1 MCIKSFLSSLSFSL
15 GFAPRDIQYTSME
28 IARTMSLQTSVSK
41 KATSFPCHVYVET
54 AIELWFEKT
63 CRFQIPRIPLTRHR
77 AARLRVG
84 FPQGWRVAVHDWR
97 P

>member
-1 MCIKSFLSSLSFSL
+1 
-15 GFAPRDIQYTSME
+15 ME

-63 CRFQIPRIPLTRHR
+63 CRFQIPRIPLTRYR